1 MMFFREKSAVVYI
14 STSFV
19 TLDEV
24 EVFADAI
31 FNSQLY
37 SCILSVNT

>member
-14 STSFV
+14 STNFA

-31 FNSQLY
+31 FNGQLY